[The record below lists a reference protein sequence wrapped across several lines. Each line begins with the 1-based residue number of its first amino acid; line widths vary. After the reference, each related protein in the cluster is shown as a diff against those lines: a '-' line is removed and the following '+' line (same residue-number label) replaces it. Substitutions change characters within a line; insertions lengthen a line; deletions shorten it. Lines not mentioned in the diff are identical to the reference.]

1 MLTAIILAV
10 SIESSS
16 INTFMRL
23 PPWIPKSAD
32 AAHTFGSEDHTN
44 ATRRTTA
51 DTLSAVESVFDAY
64 YERMF
69 FMSEGRSN
77 DWDTAQYGPRPST
90 VRDLQLVEFTNFPH
104 YASSMFVYRPAD
116 TNATDY
122 PRQVTDTRR
131 LVEFPNLFALADKI
145 TLDIFDEGGLVYG
158 TREGIFLPYKPTW
171 IGDYRR
177 VVYPGSSWM
186 PGELHPDEFD
196 WREGFPSLSEWAF
209 TNCCLPVYECA
220 TDGIFRVT
228 EEYRIPNG
236 FYNLHTRWL
245 LSFDFGELFSGYHGS
260 EGPYINTLEDSRPW
274 VDATVPDI
282 IRAEFPLSSPESGI
296 TNRTRRLMKD
306 DYLTYDVTFEETLIE
321 SKEVT
326 LDLSEVRPEDS
337 AWGGEMDYD
346 YDYTRLKSYEFDF
359 ASNTLTRASLE
370 TSEWTPAYDAISWSG
385 NKQVDAPDD
394 YDRVEVFGT
403 SPYAGGYVLSDAY
416 GGDGLWHWEGSEAGI
431 LFNFYKNIATT
442 NAVHTNSS
450 IVATESRILS
460 MLDRSYEIADKRFP
474 AGMYSV
480 TSNLMRTISSSV
492 SSSGYSDFFPPA
504 TGDGW
509 EQGEDDCTVILRADT
524 DTEAT
529 ISLKTDS
536 FTWREDVTGP
546 DENYNLTRAKFRFSG
561 LKTELGGIAY
571 TSTGFDAEYKT
582 NGITPIAGSAFTH
595 SLRTASGDVILRS
608 TENISGA
615 SVEARVSL
623 VSKEPRIHVGINYN
637 QVAGLMTTTP
647 AMRDCINQLYPWYGP
662 GRLSFSTLRV
672 EDCIVTLGAAIEL
685 LKGVRQPDNK
695 FIDHDSWTLP
705 LTDLNYSDFTDTRAY
720 TRKFLYSV
728 RYKSAAQNASIV
740 NLVYEALGSGWA
752 RDELISKCTEEMGG
766 EFSPYSLLVGDI
778 KVLVKNSFGIARYK
792 GGSYFIRCPKGS
804 NTCFPVLY
812 AGFSVNHTG
821 EDPDLDYEK
830 AFTAPVSADL
840 LLSDPL
846 ISTQWKWHALKT
858 ERNDK

>member
-23 PPWIPKSAD
+23 PNWMPTSVD

-51 DTLSAVESVFDAY
+51 DTLAAVESVFDAY

-90 VRDLQLVEFTNFPH
+90 VRDLQSVEFTNFPH

-131 LVEFPNLFALADKI
+131 LVEFGNLFSLADKI
-145 TLDIFDEGGLVYG
+145 TLDFFDEGGLVYG

-228 EEYRIPNG
+228 EEYRLQHG

-274 VDATVPDI
+274 VDATVPDL
-282 IRAEFPLSSPESGI
+282 IRAKFPLSSPESGI

-306 DYLTYDVTFEETLIE
+306 DYLTYDVTFAELNICSTF
-321 SKEVT
+321 VD

-337 AWGGEMDYD
+337 PWGGEMDYD
-346 YDYTRLKSYEFDF
+346 YLYDRMESYEFDVS
-359 ASNTLTRASLE
+359 SNSLTSVTVE
-370 TSEWTPAYDAISWSG
+370 TTEGPSDSISWSG
-385 NKQVDAPDD
+385 LKQVECPGD
-394 YDRVEVFGT
+394 YDRMEVYLSG
-403 SPYAGGYVLSDAY
+403 PAHGYVISSSY
-416 GGDGLWHWEGSEAGI
+416 EGDCLWHWMNPSAQIG
-431 LFNFYKNIATT
+431 FNFWKYVATT
-442 NAVHTNSS
+442 NAVYTNSS
-450 IVATESRILS
+450 VVATESRVLS

-492 SSSGYSDFFPPA
+492 SSSGYSEFFPPA

-509 EQGEDDCTVILRADT
+509 EQGEDDCSVILRADT

-561 LKTELGGIAY
+561 LKTELGGIVY
-571 TSTGFDAEYKT
+571 TSTGFDADYKT

-595 SLRTASGDVILRS
+595 SLRAVSGDVILRS

-615 SVEARVSL
+615 SVEARVSI
-623 VSKEPRIHVGINYN
+623 VSKEPRILVGINYN
-637 QVAGLMTTTP
+637 QVASLMTTTP

-662 GRLSFSTLRV
+662 GRLSFSTFRV
-672 EDCIVTLGAAIEL
+672 EDCIVTLCAAIEL

-705 LTDLNYSDFTDTRAY
+705 LTDLNYHDFTDTRAY

-728 RYKSAAQNASIV
+728 RYESAAQNASVV

-752 RDELISKCTEEMGG
+752 RDGLISKCTEEMGG

-792 GGSYFIRCPKGS
+792 GGNYYIRCPRAS
-804 NTCFPVLY
+804 NMCFPGLY
-812 AGFSVNHTG
+812 AGFEVNHTG
-821 EDPDLDYEK
+821 EAPELDYDK